1 MFVSNVY
8 FDENMPIPKILHQLW
23 IGPKPAPTKFMDTFK
38 DKHPEFEYIRWTEAE
53 IMLRSMKF
61 ECMDAINRMSEING
75 KADIM
80 RWEILYHYGGVFQ
93 DADSVC
99 LEPFDD
105 SFLEKQAFAG
115 FENETARQGLVATGT
130 MGFPPKHPLCRA
142 AVDWMLT
149 NDSCPETCGQ
159 RAWYTVGPGL
169 LTRLLETGKYSDLSV
184 YPSYSFIP
192 YHFTGL
198 QYNGH
203 KKVYCFQEWGSTKQ
217 NYEIMN
223 QLEIPQE
230 LREPSVW
237 VSVLVSSYNT
247 KYIYIKEC
255 LESIKTQEGHFGMEI
270 VWINDGSNELNTQL
284 LERELENFRKTTR
297 FTKVIYFKNP
307 TNVGIAKSLY
317 DGVNLCSNEI
327 IVKMDSDDIML
338 PERIKKQLEFMK
350 THPDCVM
357 VGTDIQIFRNDP
369 QNPKNQQMLQRTQH
383 HPMITWDQFRQ
394 TRQEWF
400 ANHPTL
406 CYKKS
411 AILSVGNYDVT
422 MGSCLQD
429 YEIELRVLKQFGR
442 IYNIPEVLLYYRI
455 HSDQVTFNG
464 NASNPENRHNRE
476 RVIQKLL

>member
-1 MFVSNVY
+1 
-8 FDENMPIPKILHQLW
+8 MPIPKILHQLW
-23 IGPKPAPTKFMDTFK
+23 IGSKPAPTKFMDTFK
-38 DKHPEFEYIRWTEAE
+38 DKHPEYEYIRWTEPE
-53 IMLRSMKF
+53 IERRGMKF
-61 ECMDAINRMSEING
+61 ECIDAINRMSEING

-80 RWEILYHYGGVFQ
+80 RWEIIYHYGGIFQ

-142 AVDWMLT
+142 AIDWMLS

-169 LTRLLETGKYSDLSV
+169 LTRLLKTGKYTDLSI

-192 YHFTGL
+192 YHFTGIH
-198 QYNGH
+198 YEGH

-223 QLEIPQE
+223 QIEVPPQLLTPNE
-230 LREPSVW
+230 W

-247 KYIYIKEC
+247 KFLYVKEC
-255 LESIKTQEGHFGMEI
+255 LESIKSQNGHFGIEL
-270 VWINDGSNELNTQL
+270 VWIDDGSDAIHTQL
-284 LERELENFRKTTR
+284 LERELENFKSTTR
-297 FTKVIYFKNP
+297 FTRVIFSKN
-307 TNVGIAKSLY
+307 TANRGIAQSLY
-317 DGVNLCSNEI
+317 DGVNMCTNEI
-327 IVKMDSDDIML
+327 IVKMDSDDIMF
-338 PERIKKQLEFMK
+338 PDRIKKQLEFMK
-350 THPDCVM
+350 SHPDCVM
-357 VGTDIQIFRNDP
+357 VGSDLQLFQQKS
-369 QNPKNQQMLQRTQH
+369 QNPKDKQFLQRTN
-383 HPMITWDQFRQ
+383 HPPAMTWERFKQLRP
-394 TRQEWF
+394 EWL

-411 AILSVGNYDVT
+411 AILAVGNYDVT

-429 YEIELRVLKQFGR
+429 YEIELRILKQFGH
-442 IYNIPEVLLYYRI
+442 IYNISEVLLYYRI
-455 HSDQVTFNG
+455 HDEQVTYNG
-464 NASNPENRHNRE
+464 NASNSENRENRE
-476 RVIQKLL
+476 RVIQKILA